1 MQTLCVVAASV
12 FGHLLAAPSSPK
24 PAPLEQPGPSTSSKQ
39 MWLYCPTN
47 LLVDENVAK
56 LDDLWRRAATA
67 GYTHVLLADSKFCRL
82 EDMEARYFRN
92 VDRVKALARELKLT
106 LVPAVMPIGY
116 SNDILSR
123 DPNLVEALPVRDALF
138 VVHGNIAR
146 YEPDP
151 RVELKGGDFSD
162 LSRWD
167 WKDECV
173 TADAGAARV
182 ADPKGRNARIVQK
195 LSVAPFRQYHISVRV
210 KSADFAG
217 TPEAKILADG
227 RALTFINLG
236 VKPTQDWTVHHT
248 VFNSLDHTEVMLYL
262 GCWDGRSGTL
272 WWDDAK
278 VEEVGLLNVVR
289 RAGAPLTVH
298 REMSGETPAAAA
310 LVEGQDFERVNDPN
324 MGVHPWP
331 GEYDVWHEPPV
342 IRLTDAGAKK
352 LPVGSRLRVSYHHAI
367 TIHDGQA
374 MICPSEPKTLEI
386 LREHMRRVHEAFGAS
401 AYFMSHD
408 EIRVLNWCDACQ
420 KRNLTAGQVLA
431 ENLRQ
436 CTQIVRDVAPDA
448 TVYVWSDMFDP
459 NHNAV
464 KDYYLVRGDLA
475 GSWDGLDPKVI
486 VAAWYLEKRAE
497 SMKWFADRGNRLLI
511 AGYYDAPPQHVRDWL
526 TAAQAVKGVTGVM
539 YTTWRGD
546 YEQIGAF
553 ADIVK
558 GEVAK
563 SGK

>member
-1 MQTLCVVAASV
+1 MRKTSFMLRWFAGLLGCTLPHAALQAR
-12 FGHLLAAPSSPK
+12 GDAPGG
-24 PAPLEQPGPSTSSKQ
+24 AGGQL
-39 MWLYCPTN
+39 WLYCPTN
-47 LLVDENVAK
+47 LLVDDNVVA
-56 LDDLWRRAATA
+56 LDALWRRAAEA

-82 EDMEARYFRN
+82 ADMEARYFRN
-92 VDRVKALARELKLT
+92 VDRVKALARELELT

-123 DPNLVEALPVRDALF
+123 DPNLVEALPVREALF
-138 VVHGNIAR
+138 VVQGGVAR
-146 YEPDP
+146 LQPDP

-162 LSRWD
+162 LSQWD
-167 WKDECV
+167 WKDEYV

-182 ADPKGRNARIVQK
+182 TDPDGRNARIVQK
-195 LSVAPFRQYHISVRV
+195 LTVAPFRQYHLSVRV
-210 KSADFAG
+210 KTADFAG
-217 TPEAKILADG
+217 TPEIKVLAGDQC
-227 RALTFINLG
+227 LTFINLG

-248 VFNSLDHTEVMLYL
+248 VLNSLDHTEVMLYL
-262 GCWDGRSGTL
+262 GCWDGRGGSL

-289 RAGAPLTVH
+289 RAGAPLTAQ
-298 REMSGETPAAAA
+298 RESSGEMPAATA
-310 LVEGQDFERVNDPN
+310 LVEGQDFERVSDPN

-352 LPVGSRLRVSYHHAI
+352 LPDGARLRVSYYHAL

-374 MICPSEPKTLEI
+374 MICPSEPKTVEI
-386 LREHMRRVHEAFGAS
+386 LRDHMRRVHEAFGAS

-420 KRNLTAGQVLA
+420 RRNLSAGQILA
-431 ENLRQ
+431 DNLRQ
-436 CTQIVRDVAPDA
+436 CTQIVREVAPDA
-448 TVYVWSDMFDP
+448 TLYVWSDMFDP

-475 GSWDGLDPKVI
+475 GAWEGLDPKVI
-486 VAAWYLEKRAE
+486 VAVWYLEKRAE

-511 AGYYDAPPQHVRDWL
+511 AGYYDAPPTQVRDWL
-526 TAAQAVKGVTGVM
+526 AAAQGVNGVTGVM

-546 YEQIGAF
+546 YEQIGPF
-553 ADIVK
+553 ANIVT
-558 GEVAK
+558 GEAAK

>member
-1 MQTLCVVAASV
+1 MQTLHVFAASV
-12 FGHLLAAPSSPK
+12 LAYGLATDRGPN
-24 PAPLEQPGPSTSSKQ
+24 PAPGEQAGQSASSSQ
-39 MWLYCPTN
+39 LWLYCPTN

-56 LDDLWRRAATA
+56 LDDLWRRAAKM

-82 EDMEARYFRN
+82 VDMEPRYFHN
-92 VDRVKALARELKLT
+92 VDRVKALARELRLT

-123 DPNLVEALPVRDALF
+123 DPNLVEALPVREALF
-138 VVHGNIAR
+138 VVHRNVAR
-146 YEPDP
+146 HEPEP
-151 RVELKGGDFSD
+151 RVELKGGDFND

-182 ADPKGRNARIVQK
+182 ADPNGRNARIVQK
-195 LSVAPFRQYHISVRV
+195 LNVAPFRQYHVSVRV
-210 KSADFAG
+210 KTADFAG

-248 VFNSLDHTEVMLYL
+248 VFNSLDHTEVALYL
-262 GCWDGRSGTL
+262 GCWDGRSGSL

-278 VEEVGLLNVVR
+278 VEEIGLLNVVR
-289 RAGAPLTVH
+289 RPGAPLTVH
-298 REMSGETPAAAA
+298 REMTGDARDPVAWI
-310 LVEGQDFERVNDPN
+310 EGQDFERVVDPD

-342 IRLTDAGAKK
+342 IRLTDAGVKK
-352 LPVGSRLRVSYHHAI
+352 LPDGSRLRVSYYHAI

-386 LREHMRRVHEAFGAS
+386 LRDHMRRVHEAFGAS

-420 KRNLTAGQVLA
+420 KRHLTAGQILA

-436 CTQIVRDVAPDA
+436 CTSMVREVAPDA
-448 TVYVWSDMFDP
+448 TLYVWSDMFDP
-459 NHNAV
+459 HHNAGQ
-464 KDYYLVRGDLA
+464 DYYLVRGDLA
-475 GSWDGLDPKVI
+475 RSWEGLDPKVI
-486 VAAWYLEKRAE
+486 VAVWYLEKRAE
-497 SMKWFADRGNRLLI
+497 SLKWFADRGNPLLI
-511 AGYYDAPPQHVRDWL
+511 AGYYDAPPTQVLDWL
-526 TAAQAVKGVTGVM
+526 TAARDVKGVTGVM

-546 YEQIGAF
+546 YEQIGPF
-553 ADIVK
+553 ADTVR
-558 GEVAK
+558 GEVSH